1 MMREANV
8 IQKPPPSAKGHRTW
22 STRTSG
28 ELLQVGLLQ
37 RKLTHSRG
45 QAGHCR
51 STCRWLLWL
60 PRRCCNTGSQ
70 RHMPRE
76 PRTALR
82 GFFACLQAWTFK
94 VKTRAFSHT
103 VLCLLFFGR
112 FCFGSP
118 TTSLFSRPSLTLRWF
133 LLNCVVFDGFAP
145 WY

>member
-82 GFFACLQAWTFK
+82 GFFACLQAWSLQSKDASIFTHRF
-94 VKTRAFSHT
+94 VLAF
-103 VLCLLFFGR
+103 FW
-112 FCFGSP
+112 P
-118 TTSLFSRPSLTLRWF
+118 F
-133 LLNCVVFDGFAP
+133 LLRFSNNITFLTTFP
-145 WY
+145 YP